1 MKVSSLKTTVAI
13 LIFVFWTN
21 TFTPWTRPVAAVNN
35 NLPDAQISVPS
46 GWRKID
52 ADGKFSFYL
61 PPDMRD
67 TGVRS
72 IENLHREY
80 TNGRMQVRFD
90 YDPIQYLAYSN
101 RARTLGGNF
110 QEIELQ
116 VDGKKSFL
124 FIYQRSDRKNRRTH
138 DADLYVGDLPN
149 GDVIM
154 SMEVT
159 SRSARD
165 LETAKAIFR
174 TIKFPAS

>member
-1 MKVSSLKTTVAI
+1 MKGSSLKTTVAI
-13 LIFVFWTN
+13 LIFVFWNN
-21 TFTPWTRPVAAVNN
+21 TFTLWTRPVAAVNN

-52 ADGKFSFYL
+52 FEGKCSFYL
-61 PPDMRD
+61 PPDMRL
-67 TGVRS
+67 TGTGLDS
-72 IENLHREY
+72 FTREY
-80 TNGRMQVRFD
+80 SNGRIQVVFD
-90 YDPIQYLAYSN
+90 YEPDGHLAYES
-101 RARTLGGNF
+101 RAMVFGKDF
-110 QEIELQ
+110 KEIELQ

-124 FIYQRSDRKNRRTH
+124 FVYQAKDRKNRRTH